1 MLHRPLP
8 NPTKLPVY
16 RQYDINR
23 DSYIMFDEI
32 EKQAILKVKT
42 AIVTHLQDRLRDLPV
57 TLQNIIVVN
66 GILTGGASASLFH
79 GDTPNDFDIF
89 LETDHAI
96 KVFKGE
102 TMDNVNC
109 LSLVADANPK
119 YFETLVAGKMVTGNA
134 ITFKNGLQVIMMD
147 KVNARETFDFIHCQ
161 PYYRLMDQKYHISKD
176 QFESIK
182 YRKLVKNTHPNA
194 KSVTER
200 RLKKFNDRGWV

>member
-8 NPTKLPVY
+8 NPTKLPV

-23 DSYIMFDEI
+23 DSYIMFNEI
-32 EKQAILKVKT
+32 EKQAILKVKA
-42 AIVTHLQDRLRDLPV
+42 AIETHLQDRLRDLPS

-134 ITFKNGLQVIMMD
+134 ITFKNGLQVIMID

-176 QFESIK
+176 QYDSIVH
-182 YRKLVKNTHPNA
+182 RKLVKNTHPNA